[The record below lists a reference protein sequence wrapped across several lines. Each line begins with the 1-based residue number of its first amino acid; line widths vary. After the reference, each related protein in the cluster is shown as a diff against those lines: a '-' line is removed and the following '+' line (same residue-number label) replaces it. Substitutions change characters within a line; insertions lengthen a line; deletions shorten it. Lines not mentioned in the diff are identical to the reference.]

1 MGVPALIIGGISA
14 VGSIVAGVAGANAAD
29 KAGKRAAAA
38 AAKGY
43 YTPDEAAY
51 QDPYA
56 EARRGRLDEQFA
68 SASEGVSSD
77 FRDRQLGLYDDLGN
91 RKSVVEL
98 QTERNQ
104 QAAIGAAQAQPG
116 AAGGLGLR
124 NLLGAQQNIA
134 AGSNI
139 ARLQEQQQND
149 NLRANIAAGGRGAD
163 LGEYGAQQGAVL
175 NILQQQAQ
183 EDEAQRA
190 ARIKREELIEL
201 NKRGVST
208 GVSNAET
215 ARGKA
220 QGAAYG
226 GIASGLGGIAGTAFG
241 AYAANTTGTPTTG
254 VKTKP

>member
-1 MGVPALIIGGISA
+1 MGTAALVVGAISA
-14 VGSIVAGVAGANAAD
+14 VGSVVAGVAGANAAD

-38 AAKGY
+38 AKKGY

-56 EARRGRLDEQFA
+56 EARRGRLDEQFD
-68 SASEGVSSD
+68 SASEGVASD

-104 QAAIGAAQAQPG
+104 QAAIGVAQAEPG

-149 NLRANIAAGGRGAD
+149 ALRAGIAAGGRGAD

-201 NKRGVST
+201 NKRGVS
-208 GVSNAET
+208 GNVS
-215 ARGKA
+215 
-220 QGAAYG
+220 GAASAAGSAKATALG
-226 GIASGLGGIAGTAFG
+226 GVASGFGSIAGSAFG
-241 AYAANTTGTPTTG
+241 AYGRSPAAG
-254 VKTKP
+254 KTK